1 MPWLRA
7 GCNKSGVW
15 GTELPGLRCIDAARQ
30 GNNFS
35 MKYIILL
42 GDGMAD
48 RPHAML
54 GGKTCLEAAKTPNL
68 DQLATAGQ
76 VGMVHTVPDGFSPG
90 SDVANL
96 TVMGYDPRK
105 YYTGRSPLEAAS
117 IGVELA
123 PEDVA
128 FRCNLVTL
136 RITGGMTAGGGRRAV
151 MEDFSAGHISSQEA
165 RALIEEVDGRLGTD
179 RIRFY
184 PGVSY
189 RHLMVWKGG
198 NDGIECTPPHDIQD
212 KEIQDYLARGEG
224 DETINRLMEASVDLL
239 TAHPVNRK
247 RLENGK
253 RAANS
258 IWLWGQGR
266 RPSMP
271 TFREKYGLE
280 GAMISAV
287 DLTKGIGI
295 YAGFEVIDVPG
306 ATGWI
311 DTNYVG
317 KAEHALWAL
326 KTRDIVY
333 VHVEAP
339 DEAGHTGDL
348 KNKMKAIEDF
358 DEFIVGNIMHGMKQ
372 FDEYRILVLPDHPT
386 PLELRTHS
394 SEPVPFVLFDNRQER
409 TGDPV
414 HYDERIALRK
424 DALIFKEGYQLMDYF
439 LKK

>member
-1 MPWLRA
+1 
-7 GCNKSGVW
+7 
-15 GTELPGLRCIDAARQ
+15 
-30 GNNFS
+30 
-35 MKYIILL
+35 MKFIILL

-48 RPHAML
+48 RPHAEL
-54 GGKTCLEAAKTPNL
+54 EGKTCLQAARTPNL
-68 DQLATAGQ
+68 DQLATLGQ
-76 VGMVHTVPDGFSPG
+76 VGMVHTVPDGFPPG

-117 IGVELA
+117 IGVDLG
-123 PEDVA
+123 PDDVA

-136 RITGGMTAGGGRRAV
+136 RISGGKSATGIKGRHAI
-151 MEDFSAGHISSQEA
+151 MEDFSAGHITSEEA
-165 RALIEEVDGRLGTD
+165 RLLIEEIDSKLGSD

-198 NDGIECTPPHDIQD
+198 KDKIECAPPHDIQD
-212 KEIQDYLARGEG
+212 KDIQDYVPRGEG
-224 DETINRLMEASVDLL
+224 DETLNTLMEASIDILM
-239 TAHPVNRK
+239 AHPVNK
-247 RLENGK
+247 ARLENGK
-253 RAANS
+253 RPANS
-258 IWLWGQGR
+258 IWLWGQGK

-295 YAGFEVIDVPG
+295 YAGFEVINVPG
-306 ATGWI
+306 ATGWL

-326 KTRDIVY
+326 KTKDIVY
-333 VHVEAP
+333 VHIEAP

-348 KNKMKAIEDF
+348 KNKIKAIEDF
-358 DEFIVGNIMHGMKQ
+358 DEFVVGNIVHGMKQ
-372 FDEYRILVLPDHPT
+372 FDEYRILALPDHPT
-386 PLELRTHS
+386 PIEIRTHS
-394 SEPVPFVLFDNRQER
+394 ADPVPFVIYDNKKER
-409 TGDPV
+409 KGDPV
-414 HYDERIALRK
+414 TYDERIAYRK
-424 DALIFKEGYQLMDYF
+424 DALMFKEGHRLMDYF
-439 LKK
+439 LKR

>member
-1 MPWLRA
+1 
-7 GCNKSGVW
+7 
-15 GTELPGLRCIDAARQ
+15 
-30 GNNFS
+30 

-48 RPHAML
+48 RPCKDL
-54 GGKTCLEAAKTPNL
+54 GGKTCLQAAKTPNL
-68 DQLATAGQ
+68 DRLATLGQ
-76 VGMVHTVPDGFSPG
+76 VGMVHTIPEGLPPG

-105 YYTGRSPLEAAS
+105 YYSGRSPLEAAS
-117 IGVELA
+117 IGVELG
-123 PEDVA
+123 PDDVA

-136 RITGGMTAGGGRRAV
+136 RITGGKSSPSGAVRRAI
-151 MEDFSAGHISSQEA
+151 MEDFSAGHISTEEG
-165 RALIEEVDGRLGTD
+165 RLLIEEIDGKLGSD

-198 NDGIECTPPHDIQD
+198 KDKIECTPPHDIQD
-212 KEIQDYLARGEG
+212 KSIQDYLPCGEG
-224 DETINRLMEASVDLL
+224 DDIINTLMEESIDLL
-239 TAHPVNRK
+239 AAHPVNK
-247 RLENGK
+247 TRLENGK
-253 RAANS
+253 RQANS

-266 RPSMP
+266 RPKMP
-271 TFREKYGLE
+271 TFKEKYGME

-295 YAGFEVIDVPG
+295 YAGFDVISVPG

-326 KTRDIVY
+326 KTKDFVY

-339 DEAGHTGDL
+339 DEAGHAGDL
-348 KNKMKAIEDF
+348 EKKIKAIEDF
-358 DEFIVGNIMHGMKQ
+358 DEFLVGNIIHGMKQ
-372 FDEYRILVLPDHPT
+372 FDEYRILALPDHPT
-386 PLELRTHS
+386 PIELRTHS
-394 SEPVPFVLFDNRQER
+394 SEPVPFILYDNKHER
-409 TGDPV
+409 KDGPRS
-414 HYDERIALRK
+414 YDERIAEQK
-424 DALIFKEGYQLMDYF
+424 DVLVIKEGYTLMDYF
-439 LKK
+439 LKQRA

>member
-1 MPWLRA
+1 
-7 GCNKSGVW
+7 
-15 GTELPGLRCIDAARQ
+15 
-30 GNNFS
+30 

-48 RPHAML
+48 RPHGEL
-54 GGKTCLEAAKTPNL
+54 GGKTCLQAARTPNL
-68 DQLATAGQ
+68 DQLATLGE

-96 TVMGYDPRK
+96 MVMGYDPRK

-117 IGVELA
+117 IGVELG

-136 RITGGMTAGGGRRAV
+136 RISGGKSPTGVKGRHAI
-151 MEDFSAGHISSQEA
+151 MEDFSAGHITTQEA
-165 RALIEEVDGRLGTD
+165 RLLVEEIDSKLGTD

-198 NDGIECTPPHDIQD
+198 KDKIECKPPHDIQD
-212 KEIQDYLARGEG
+212 KDVQDYFPRGDG
-224 DETINRLMEASVDLL
+224 DETINSLMEASVDILS
-239 TAHPVNRK
+239 AHPINK
-247 RLENGK
+247 ARLENGK
-253 RAANS
+253 RPANS
-258 IWLWGQGR
+258 IWLWGQGS

-295 YAGFEVIDVPG
+295 YAGFEVITVPG
-306 ATGWI
+306 ATGWL

-326 KTRDIVY
+326 KTKDFVY

-348 KNKMKAIEDF
+348 KNKIKAIEDF
-358 DEFIVGNIMHGMKQ
+358 DEFVVGNIIHGMKQ
-372 FDEYRILVLPDHPT
+372 FDEYRIMALPDHPT
-386 PLELRTHS
+386 PIELRTHS
-394 SEPVPFVLFDNRQER
+394 ADPVPFVIYDNKKER
-409 TGDPV
+409 KGDPV
-414 HYDERIALRK
+414 TYDERIAYRK
-424 DALIFKEGYQLMDYF
+424 DALLFKEGYKLMDHF

>member
-1 MPWLRA
+1 
-7 GCNKSGVW
+7 
-15 GTELPGLRCIDAARQ
+15 
-30 GNNFS
+30 

-48 RPHAML
+48 RPHAEL
-54 GGKTCLEAAKTPNL
+54 GGKTCLQAANTPNL
-68 DQLATAGQ
+68 DQIATLGQ
-76 VGMVHTVPDGFSPG
+76 VGMVHTVPEGFPPG

-96 TVMGYDPRK
+96 TVMGYDPKK

-117 IGVELA
+117 IGVELGL
-123 PEDVA
+123 DDIA

-136 RITGGMTAGGGRRAV
+136 RITGGKSRSGGKARRAV
-151 MEDFSAGHISSQEA
+151 MEDFSAGHIGSEEA
-165 RALIEEVDGRLGTD
+165 RLLIEEIDAKLGTD

-198 NDGIECTPPHDIQD
+198 KEKIECTPPHDIQD
-212 KEIQDYLARGEG
+212 KDIQDYLPRGEG
-224 DETINRLMEASVDLL
+224 DDTINTLMEASVDLL
-239 TAHPVNRK
+239 IAHPVNKK
-247 RLENGK
+247 RLEIG
-253 RAANS
+253 RRPVNS

-271 TFREKYGLE
+271 TFKEKYGLE

-295 YAGFEVIDVPG
+295 YAGFEVINVPG

-311 DTNYVG
+311 DTNYAG

-326 KTRDIVY
+326 KTKDIVY

-358 DEFIVGNIMHGMKQ
+358 DEFIVGNILHGMKQ

-386 PLELRTHS
+386 PLEIRTHS
-394 SEPVPFVLFDNRQER
+394 NEPVPFAIYDNAKER
-409 TGDPV
+409 KGEPV
-414 HYDERIALRK
+414 AYDERIADRK
-424 DALIFKEGYQLMDYF
+424 DALVFKEGYALMDYF
-439 LKK
+439 LKR

>member
-1 MPWLRA
+1 
-7 GCNKSGVW
+7 
-15 GTELPGLRCIDAARQ
+15 
-30 GNNFS
+30 
-35 MKYIILL
+35 
-42 GDGMAD
+42 MAD
-48 RPHAML
+48 RPHPDL
-54 GGKTCLEAAKTPNL
+54 GGKTCLQTAKTPNL
-68 DQLATAGQ
+68 DQLATLGQ
-76 VGMVHTVPDGFSPG
+76 VGMVHTIPEGFPPG

-96 TVMGYDPRK
+96 TVMGYDARK

-117 IGVELA
+117 IGVDLGTG
-123 PEDVA
+123 DIA

-136 RITGGMTAGGGRRAV
+136 RVSSGTFAGSRKGRRAV

-165 RALIEEVDGRLGTD
+165 QLLIEEIDGKLGSD
-179 RIRFY
+179 HIRFY

-198 NDGIECTPPHDIQD
+198 KNDIECTPPHDIQD
-212 KEIQDYLARGEG
+212 KDIQDYLPRGEG
-224 DETINRLMEASVDLL
+224 DELINGLMEASVDLL
-239 TAHPVNRK
+239 SVHPVNKTRIEK
-247 RLENGK
+247 GK
-253 RAANS
+253 RPANS

-295 YAGFEVIDVPG
+295 YAGFEIINVPG

-326 KTRDIVY
+326 KTKDIVY

-348 KNKMKAIEDF
+348 KNKLRAIEDF
-358 DEFIVGNIMHGMKQ
+358 DEYIVGNIIHGMKQ

-386 PLELRTHS
+386 PLEIRTHS
-394 SEPVPFVLFDNRQER
+394 NEPVPFALYDNSRER
-409 TGDPV
+409 KGDPV
-414 HYDERIALRK
+414 TYDERIAYRK
-424 DALIFKEGYQLMDYF
+424 DALVFKEGHQLMDYF
-439 LKK
+439 LTRQASDQ

>member
-1 MPWLRA
+1 
-7 GCNKSGVW
+7 
-15 GTELPGLRCIDAARQ
+15 
-30 GNNFS
+30 

-48 RPHAML
+48 RPHGDL
-54 GGKTCLEAAKTPNL
+54 GGKTCLQAAKTPNL
-68 DQLATAGQ
+68 DRLATLGQ
-76 VGMVHTVPDGFSPG
+76 VGMVHTVPEGFAPG

-117 IGVELA
+117 IGVELG

-136 RITGGMTAGGGRRAV
+136 RISAGKAQGGGRRAV
-151 MEDFSAGHISSQEA
+151 MEDFSAGHITTEEA
-165 RALIEEVDGRLGTD
+165 RLLVEEIDGKLGTD

-198 NDGIECTPPHDIQD
+198 KDKIECTPPHDIQD
-212 KEIQDYLARGEG
+212 KNIQDYLPRGEG
-224 DETINRLMEASVDLL
+224 DETINALMEASTAIL
-239 TAHPVNRK
+239 TAHPVNK
-247 RLENGK
+247 ARLDNGK
-253 RAANS
+253 RSANS
-258 IWLWGQGR
+258 IWLWGQGK

-287 DLTKGIGI
+287 DLTKGIAI
-295 YAGFEVIDVPG
+295 YAGFETINVPG
-306 ATGWI
+306 ATGWL

-326 KTRDIVY
+326 KTKDIVY

-339 DEAGHTGDL
+339 DEAGHTGDI
-348 KNKMKAIEDF
+348 KNKIKAIEDF
-358 DEFIVGNIMHGMKQ
+358 DDLIVGNIMHGMKQ
-372 FDEYRILVLPDHPT
+372 FDEYRILALPDHPT
-386 PLELRTHS
+386 PIELRTHS
-394 SEPVPFVLFDNRQER
+394 SEPVPFVIYDNTKER
-409 TGDPV
+409 KGHPV
-414 HYDERIALRK
+414 TYDERIANRK
-424 DALIFKEGYQLMDYF
+424 EALVFKEGYTLMDYF
-439 LKK
+439 LKR